1 MKYQNP
7 QFLYFL
13 FFLLIPII
21 LHLINLRRYKKIYFS
36 SNRFLKSIKEKSR
49 EKLKLKNLL
58 ILISRLLSIIFLVIA
73 FSNPYLFNKNK
84 EGKESNDIVLY
95 IDNSLSMSS
104 ISDKGI
110 LIEKA
115 KETAIEIIKSHS
127 IESSFHIITNEFNP
141 ALNKSLNK
149 NLAIEKIIE
158 INSCARTRDFEEI
171 IKKKKTLLNKGVDM
185 YVITDMQK
193 STFDPESFQI
203 DSTTNYFLLPMINKK
218 ISNLFIDSVWLASPI
233 YRLNKSLKLNVRIGN
248 SSESELIDIPIK
260 IILNNK
266 QKSQKLVSFKKNEK
280 KDLLFDLFT
289 DFKDIQEGKVIVED
303 NIHFDNTFFF
313 SFTKK
318 KKSNVLLIHE
328 EKNDDII
335 TLFENDTNLF
345 AFESMSY
352 NKIQYEKINKKDLII
367 LYGLNHNPSA
377 LRMKIRSFLE
387 KGGNLVIIPPKNIDL
402 KHYKLWL
409 NELNIDHFTEL
420 DTNSFELGNINNKHS
435 LFSYVFDK
443 ELKNIK
449 LPKVYQHYKLSNKTN
464 NSYKIISIENRES
477 FISQYNVKK
486 GKVYL
491 FTTSLNYSCTN
502 FSNTPL
508 FVPVFINMATH
519 IENNQKLYYRM
530 NDSEPIE
537 TTKEEEDLDLA
548 HIVNENNDFIVNI
561 NIIGGEKKWLVHN
574 QINQSG
580 HYNLTDKQN
589 LARTISFNYDSKES
603 RLECFSAEEINQ
615 LIKNMKVKILNSKNG
630 NYTETIKDL
639 KQKKYLW
646 KIFLILC
653 LIFIG
658 LEIILIKFIKT

>member
-1 MKYQNP
+1 
-7 QFLYFL
+7 
-13 FFLLIPII
+13 
-21 LHLINLRRYKKIYFS
+21 
-36 SNRFLKSIKEKSR
+36 
-49 EKLKLKNLL
+49 
-58 ILISRLLSIIFLVIA
+58 
-73 FSNPYLFNKNK
+73 
-84 EGKESNDIVLY
+84 
-95 IDNSLSMSS
+95 
-104 ISDKGI
+104 
-110 LIEKA
+110 
-115 KETAIEIIKSHS
+115 
-127 IESSFHIITNEFNP
+127 
-141 ALNKSLNK
+141 
-149 NLAIEKIIE
+149 
-158 INSCARTRDFEEI
+158 
-171 IKKKKTLLNKGVDM
+171 M

-449 LPKVYQHYKLSNKTN
+449 LPKVYQYYKLSNKTN